1 LIYQL
6 RFKDIVSNHERRQG
20 KLSPAIPGPESFAKD
35 LAPPRPGSALQTK
48 TLSPILAKTQAKITH
63 RAVVSRPGRIPWRAG
78 GLGACARP
86 ARGGANTDTVQDLKF
101 PLSIDGEEYH
111 AIASRKNIY
120 IHGGGGYG
128 YWTPAVYG
136 AEGVGRGETCFKIER
151 TGAAQNG
158 RVEIRHSPARHRG

>member
-1 LIYQL
+1 LPKIS
-6 RFKDIVSNHERRQG
+6 RH
-20 KLSPAIPGPESFAKD
+20 
-35 LAPPRPGSALQTK
+35 LAPAAHSRQKHYRQSSPRLKQKLLTVRW
-48 TLSPILAKTQAKITH
+48 SPD
-63 RAVVSRPGRIPWRAG
+63 RAG
-78 GLGACARP
+78 FPGEPGAWEHAQGPHAVAQTPTPFRFGAGSKACRKNPCAGP
-86 ARGGANTDTVQDLKF
+86 VQDLKF